1 MRSRRE
7 FLKQAAA
14 LGITP
19 AVLAQMLQAGLT
31 PTLSSNAAPQFL
43 PTQLAGAGKGK
54 NVVILMLDALRP
66 DYTQAYQADAA
77 TSPFFA
83 ELAKR
88 SIVFDRACST
98 STWTAPAC
106 ASLFTGHYPPAHGIV
121 EGMQAHSR
129 RADRVNDGDGG
140 SGDDEQEPAETEEV
154 MVNAFAPDMKLLTE
168 YLKSAGYS
176 TFGLST
182 NPNVGPE
189 IGFTRGFDRLVN
201 MDNATAD
208 EVVDEVSMW
217 QDELTELK
225 QPYFLY
231 LHFMDPHMPYHQREP
246 WYQKDV
252 AQKSEI
258 DEAAESYRSEISY
271 LDQQLAK
278 LFQQWNWG
286 DETLV
291 FLVSDHGEELG
302 DHGKVG
308 HRFQMH
314 VELNRIMLMAT
325 GGGLQPSYRVPD
337 LVGIQDVMPSI
348 LQWIGSPA
356 PDEGSGLSLLP
367 FFETAGQG
375 ADEQQAADG
384 TQTTVEPQAAAIP
397 AELRNRILLAHRRGI
412 KNTQGDIYAV
422 NFGHYRLLQ
431 SSTNLRVLYDHAKD
445 PRERRNV
452 SPRLYQSE
460 FQLMGAA
467 LDAMLAAGFTDRAQ
481 MRPAQQSQADR
492 DLLKELGY
500 VGD

>member
-19 AVLAQMLQAGLT
+19 AVLTQMLQAGLSPT
-31 PTLSSNAAPQFL
+31 PSGNAAPQFL
-43 PTQLAGAGKGK
+43 PSELAGAGKGK

-88 SIVFDRACST
+88 SIVFDKACST

-129 RADRVNDGDGG
+129 RAERVGESDSSNGESSNGN
-140 SGDDEQEPAETEEV
+140 EQEPAESEEV

-168 YLKSAGYS
+168 YLKSAGYT

-217 QDELTELK
+217 QDELTELEK
-225 QPYFLY
+225 PYFLY

-278 LFQQWNWG
+278 LFRQWNWG

-291 FLVSDHGEELG
+291 ILVSDHGEELG

-325 GGGLQPSYRVPD
+325 GGGLERSHRVSE
-337 LVGIQDVMPSI
+337 LVGIHDLMPSI
-348 LQWIGSPA
+348 LQWIGLPA

-367 FFETAGQG
+367 FFE
-375 ADEQQAADG
+375 
-384 TQTTVEPQAAAIP
+384 AAAQPADAQRSTSVP

-412 KNTQGDIYAV
+412 KNKQGDIYAV
-422 NFGHYRLLQ
+422 NFGQFRLLQ
-431 SSTNLRVLYDHAKD
+431 SSVNMRVLYDHGID

-452 SPRLYQSE
+452 SPRQYQSE
-460 FQLMGAA
+460 FKLMGAA
-467 LDAMLAAGFTDRAQ
+467 LDSLLAAGFTDRAQ

-492 DLLKELGY
+492 DLLAELGY
-500 VGD
+500 VGDK